1 MEKNTFSLRLK
12 PEIIQ
17 QFQKTSKSESI
28 TQGDLFEKML
38 NLYLG
43 KPVEGE
49 SIPFQVGLFW
59 INNIDKCGRNLDK
72 KIYKGYGT
80 PLYISGI
87 FSYGI
92 SYSDDFNTR
101 KIGSTFENGEVPYR
115 STELAFF
122 YSSFFQEWSIV
133 DTDVKIQQMQED
145 FKITNPQNFRYIS
158 AFRVFKEIK
167 NDFPVIMVNEQM
179 YFISKERYS
188 EFYSKSMLNAMSRN
202 SDSDEILFSKD
213 LDLAVSTLYEIK
225 NLSEGEDKL
234 RLDRKYLNAFD
245 KENLRNI
252 LKPTIS
258 KNDDNFEDIL
268 AEYSIFNT

>member
-1 MEKNTFSLRLK
+1 
-12 PEIIQ
+12 
-17 QFQKTSKSESI
+17 
-28 TQGDLFEKML
+28 
-38 NLYLG
+38 
-43 KPVEGE
+43 
-49 SIPFQVGLFW
+49 
-59 INNIDKCGRNLDK
+59 
-72 KIYKGYGT
+72 
-80 PLYISGI
+80 
-87 FSYGI
+87 
-92 SYSDDFNTR
+92 
-101 KIGSTFENGEVPYR
+101 VPYR

-188 EFYSKSMLNAMSRN
+188 EIYSKSMLNAMGRN
-202 SDSDEILFSKD
+202 SDSDEIIFSKD